1 MMDLFQGVE
10 LKVHLEQ
17 FRYIGAGDWD
27 VLVVANGRI
36 SGSTRPES
44 ADELFRMVEN
54 LGLLQLP
61 EQSVS
66 HERGTGTLRV
76 VPVKDHLKQ
85 AVACVVVSGQTN
97 RFDDKSIQAM
107 QLVIENIARDMRLNL
122 ELAEMAEELNRRHE
136 ELNLIYSTNDAVETG
151 GDDEAGLQLIVDHV
165 LEHMEA
171 DLVLLSVPSRKL
183 WTLAS
188 STTGDPFTH
197 SSSLKKAEE
206 QVLDWLRRHGEPL
219 VVNSPADIES
229 EGLTGVLPLRTLV
242 VPVHDDK
249 DEIIGGLALCRV
261 YEHPRLVNSDKN
273 LLLTLSTRVSK
284 LIQGSFDSLTG
295 LPRRPSFEIRLNRA
309 IQSLESHRGQ
319 HALIH
324 LNVDGLGAI
333 NEQYGVLAGDGAL
346 QVVGEQLAALG
357 RLRDVSSRL
366 GGDDFALL
374 LIDCD
379 EAIAV
384 RKAKLLQDSLARKP
398 FMAGKARH
406 ILRISA
412 GVVEVHAN
420 MTAVEV
426 MTKAS
431 VVCSIAKES
440 GGNSVEAFGN
450 ALGKVSAKREEM
462 RVLTKLRR
470 ALEEDRFVLY
480 AQEILPLIRHESAP
494 HFEVLIRLF
503 DDAGKMVPPVEF
515 IPIAEKHHIMPAID
529 RWVIRR
535 TLGQLRESRVLEQYP
550 GTVCSINLSGQS
562 LAAGGVLEEL
572 ERLIREQLVPPE
584 NLCFEVTETA
594 AIADLAAA
602 QLHINRVRR
611 LGCRFALDDFGAG
624 LSSFSYL
631 RSLPLDYVKIDG
643 SFVRDICRDDTAR
656 VMVTAIHNVGKSM
669 GLQTVA
675 EYVED
680 DAIIDALR
688 VIGVDFGQGYG
699 IGKPMPMNDF
709 LAAYSMRQQKKHG

>member
-1 MMDLFQGVE
+1 MSGLFQGVD
-10 LKVHLEQ
+10 LQIHLEH
-17 FRYIGAGDWD
+17 FRYIGAGQWD
-27 VLVVANGRI
+27 VLIIAKGRVC
-36 SGSTRPES
+36 GSVRPDC
-44 ADELFRMVEN
+44 ADEVFDEAN
-54 LGLLQLP
+54 QLGLVQLADQANSC
-61 EQSVS
+61 E
-66 HERGTGTLRV
+66 HGAHTLWCG
-76 VPVKDHLKQ
+76 PVKDHLKKT
-85 AVACVVVSGQTN
+85 VACVVVKGATGS
-97 RFDDKSIQAM
+97 FDEESKPALQRVVDN
-107 QLVIENIARDMRLNL
+107 LAREMRLNL
-122 ELAEMAEELNRRHE
+122 ELADMAEELNRRHE
-136 ELNLIYSTNDAVETG
+136 ELNLIYSTNVASDAE

-165 LEHMEA
+165 LEHMDA

-183 WTLAS
+183 WTLAIS
-188 STTGDPFTH
+188 ASGQSFAH
-197 SSSLKKAEE
+197 SSELKQAESL
-206 QVLDWLRRHGEPL
+206 VLDWLRRHGVPL
-219 VVNSPADIES
+219 VINSRAEAAA
-229 EGLTGVLPLRTLV
+229 EGLDGVLPLRTLV
-242 VPVHDDK
+242 VPVYDDK
-249 DEIIGGLALCRV
+249 DEIIGGLALCRTK
-261 YEHPRLVNSDKN
+261 ERPKLVNSDKN

-295 LPRRPSFEIRLNRA
+295 LPRRSSFELRLNRA
-309 IQSLESHRGQ
+309 IGELESSRSQ

-333 NEQYGVLAGDGAL
+333 NEQYGVLAGDSAL

-357 RLRDVSSRL
+357 RQRDTCSRL
-366 GGDDFALL
+366 GGDEFAVLL
-374 LIDCD
+374 FDCN
-379 EAIAV
+379 EAVAV

-398 FMAGKARH
+398 FMVGKARH

-412 GVVEVHAN
+412 GVVEIHSS

-440 GGNSVEAFGN
+440 GGNCVEAFGK

-462 RVLTKLRR
+462 RVLTEVRR

-480 AQEILPLIRHESAP
+480 AQEISPLLQTEDAP

-503 DDAGKMVPPVEF
+503 DDEGKMVPPIEF
-515 IPIAEKHHIMPAID
+515 IPIAEKHNIMPAID

-535 TLGQLRESRVLEQYP
+535 TLKQLRESGVLEEYP

-562 LAAGGVLEEL
+562 LATGSVLEDL

-656 VMVTAIHNVGKSM
+656 VMVAAIHSVGKSM
-669 GLQTVA
+669 GLLTVA

-680 DAIIDALR
+680 QAIIDALR
-688 VIGVDFGQGYG
+688 VIGVDYAQGYG
-699 IGKPMPMNDF
+699 IGKPMPMSDF
-709 LAAYSMRQQKKHG
+709 LAAYAIRQQKQHG

>member
-1 MMDLFQGVE
+1 VSGLFQGVD

-36 SGSTRPES
+36 CGSTRPET
-44 ADELFRMVEN
+44 ADDLLRIAEGF
-54 LGLLQLP
+54 GLLQLP
-61 EQSVS
+61 ERSAS

-76 VPVKDHLKQ
+76 MPVKDHLKN
-85 AVACVVVSGQTN
+85 AVACVVVSGSTHQFDEGSN
-97 RFDDKSIQAM
+97 RAM
-107 QLVIENIARDMRLNL
+107 QLVVENLARDMRLNL

-136 ELNLIYSTNDAVETG
+136 ELNLIYSTNDAIETG

-171 DLVLLSVPSRKL
+171 DLVVLSVPTRKL

-188 STTGDPFTH
+188 STRGKPYTH
-197 SSSLKKAEE
+197 STALKQAEE

-219 VVNSPADIES
+219 VVNSQADAES

-242 VPVHDDK
+242 VPIYDDK
-249 DEIIGGLALCRV
+249 DEIIGGLALCRAN
-261 YEHPRLVNSDKN
+261 ERPRLVNSDKN
-273 LLLTLSTRVSK
+273 LLLTVSTRVSK

-295 LPRRPSFEIRLNRA
+295 LPRRSSFEIRLNRV
-309 IQSLESHRGQ
+309 IQELESSRGQ

-333 NEQYGVLAGDGAL
+333 NEQYGVLAGDSAL

-357 RLRDVSSRL
+357 RLKDVSSRL
-366 GGDDFALL
+366 GGDEFAVL
-374 LIDCD
+374 LIDCS
-379 EAIAV
+379 EAVAV
-384 RKAKLLQDSLARKP
+384 RKTKLLQDSLARKP

-412 GVVEVHAN
+412 GVVEVHPN

-440 GGNSVEAFGN
+440 GGNCVEAFGK

-462 RVLTKLRR
+462 RVLTEVRR

-480 AQEILPLIRHESAP
+480 AQEIRPLMQQEDAP

-503 DDAGKMVPPVEF
+503 DDAGKMVSPIEF
-515 IPIAEKHHIMPAID
+515 IPIAEKHNIMTAID

-535 TLGQLRESRVLEQYP
+535 TLRQLRESGVLEQYP

-572 ERLIREQLVPPE
+572 ERLIREHLVPPE

-643 SFVRDICRDDTAR
+643 SFVRDMCRDDTAR
-656 VMVTAIHNVGKSM
+656 VMVTAIHSVGKSM

-680 DAIIDALR
+680 DAIVDALR
-688 VIGVDFGQGYG
+688 LIGVDYGQGYG

-709 LAAYSMRQQKKHG
+709 LAAYAMRQQKKHG

>member
-1 MMDLFQGVE
+1 VSGPFQGVD
-10 LKVHLEQ
+10 LKFQLEY
-17 FRYIGAGDWD
+17 FRYVGAGQWD
-27 VLVVANGRI
+27 VLIVANGRVC
-36 SGSTRPES
+36 GSSQPEH
-44 ADELFRMVEN
+44 AVEFFEEAN
-54 LGLLQLP
+54 QLGLVQLT
-61 EQSVS
+61 EQATSCE
-66 HERGTGTLRV
+66 HGTRTLWA
-76 VPVKDHLKQ
+76 VPVKDHLKKTI
-85 AVACVVVSGQTN
+85 ACVVVRGFTN
-97 RFDDKSIQAM
+97 TFGEHALHAL
-107 QLVIENIARDMRLNL
+107 QLLVDNLAREMRLNL
-122 ELAEMAEELNRRHE
+122 ELADMADELNRRHE
-136 ELNLIYSTNDAVETG
+136 ELNLIYSTNEASDTG
-151 GDDEAGLQLIVDHV
+151 GDDEADLQNIVDHV

-183 WTLAS
+183 WTLS
-188 STTGDPFTH
+188 VSVSGQPFSQSGALKQSETH
-197 SSSLKKAEE
+197 
-206 QVLDWLRRHGEPL
+206 VLDWLRRNGVPL
-219 VVNSPADIES
+219 VINSRAEAEA
-229 EGLTGVLPLRTLV
+229 EGLAGMVPLRTLV
-242 VPVHDDK
+242 VPVYDDK
-249 DEIIGGLALCRV
+249 DEIIGGLALCRRKDR
-261 YEHPRLVNSDKN
+261 PRLVNSDKN
-273 LLLTLSTRVSK
+273 LLLTLSTRISK

-295 LPRRPSFEIRLNRA
+295 LPRRSSFELRLGRA
-309 IQSLESHRGQ
+309 IVDLESSRGQ

-333 NEQYGVLAGDGAL
+333 NEQFGVLAGDGAL
-346 QVVGEQLAALG
+346 QVVGEQLLALG
-357 RLRDVSSRL
+357 RQRDISSRL
-366 GGDDFALL
+366 GGDEFAVL

-379 EAIAV
+379 EAMAV

-412 GVVEVHAN
+412 GVVEVHSG
-420 MTAVEV
+420 MTAVEA

-431 VVCSIAKES
+431 VVCGIAKES
-440 GGNSVEAFGN
+440 GGNCVEAFGK

-462 RVLTKLRR
+462 RVLTEVRR

-480 AQEILPLIRHESAP
+480 AQEIRALSHQDDAP

-503 DDAGKMVPPVEF
+503 DDDGKMVPPIEF
-515 IPIAEKHHIMPAID
+515 IPIAEKHNIMPAID

-535 TLGQLRESRVLEQYP
+535 TLKQLRESGVLDQYP

-562 LAAGGVLEEL
+562 LATGSVLEDL
-572 ERLIREQLVPPE
+572 DRLIREQLVPPE

-643 SFVRDICRDDTAR
+643 SFVRDICRDETAR
-656 VMVTAIHNVGKSM
+656 VMVAAIHSVGKSM
-669 GLQTVA
+669 GLLTVA

-680 DAIIDALR
+680 QAIIDVLR
-688 VIGVDFGQGYG
+688 AIGVDYAQGYG

-709 LAAYSMRQQKKHG
+709 LAAYAGRLQRQHG

>member
-1 MMDLFQGVE
+1 MSGQFQGVD
-10 LKVHLEQ
+10 LKVHLEHL
-17 FRYIGAGDWD
+17 RCINAGQWD
-27 VLVVANGRI
+27 VLIVADGRVHA
-36 SGSTRPES
+36 SSRPDC
-44 ADELFRMVEN
+44 ADELLELAN
-54 LGLLQLP
+54 QLGLLQGT
-61 EQSVS
+61 EQADSRV
-66 HERGTGTLRV
+66 HEEHTLWV
-76 VPVKDHLKQ
+76 EPVKDHLKKT
-85 AVACVVVSGQTN
+85 VASVVVRGYTDSFVEN
-97 RFDDKSIQAM
+97 SMHAL
-107 QLVIENIARDMRLNL
+107 QLVVDNLAREMRLNL
-122 ELAEMAEELNRRHE
+122 ELADMADELNRRHE
-136 ELNLIYSTNDAVETG
+136 ELNLIYSTNDATAND
-151 GDDEAGLQLIVDHV
+151 GDDEAGLQMIVDHV

-183 WTLAS
+183 WTLATS
-188 STTGDPFTH
+188 APGKSFAHT
-197 SSSLKKAEE
+197 SVLKQAESK
-206 QVLDWLRRHGEPL
+206 VLDWIRRNGVPL
-219 VVNSPADIES
+219 VVNTKSDAQS
-229 EGLTGVLPLRTLV
+229 EGLGEVLPLRTLV
-242 VPVHDDK
+242 VPVYDDK

-261 YEHPRLVNSDKN
+261 KERPRLVNSDKN

-295 LPRRPSFEIRLNRA
+295 LPRRSSFELRLSRA
-309 IQSLESHRGQ
+309 IQELGSHRGQ

-333 NEQYGVLAGDGAL
+333 NEQYGVLAGDSAL
-346 QVVGEQLAALG
+346 QAVGEQLAALG
-357 RLRDVSSRL
+357 RVRDISSRL
-366 GGDDFALL
+366 GGDEFAVL

-379 EAIAV
+379 EAVAV
-384 RKAKLLQDSLARKP
+384 RKAKLLQDSLARKA

-412 GVVEVHAN
+412 GIVEVHSG
-420 MTAVEV
+420 MTAVEAL
-426 MTKAS
+426 TKAS

-440 GGNSVEAFGN
+440 GGNCVEAFGK

-462 RVLTKLRR
+462 RVLTEVRR

-480 AQEILPLIRHESAP
+480 AQEISPLLQQEDAP

-503 DDAGKMVPPVEF
+503 DDDGKMVPPIEF
-515 IPIAEKHHIMPAID
+515 IPIAEKHNIMPAID

-535 TLGQLRESRVLEQYP
+535 TLKQLRESGVLEQYP

-562 LAAGGVLEEL
+562 LAAGSVLEDL

-643 SFVRDICRDDTAR
+643 SFVRDICRDETAR
-656 VMVTAIHNVGKSM
+656 VMVSAIHSVGKSM
-669 GLQTVA
+669 GLLTVA

-680 DAIIDALR
+680 QSIVEALR
-688 VIGVDFGQGYG
+688 AIGVDYAQGYG

-709 LAAYSMRQQKKHG
+709 LAAYAGRQQIQHG

>member
-1 MMDLFQGVE
+1 VSAQFQGVD
-10 LKVHLEQ
+10 LKVHLEH
-17 FRYIGAGDWD
+17 FRCINAGLWD
-27 VLVVANGRI
+27 VLIIADGRVCACNR
-36 SGSTRPES
+36 SDS
-44 ADELFRMVEN
+44 ADDLFQAAKQ
-54 LGLLQLP
+54 LGLTELS
-61 EQSVS
+61 EQPCSRDDES
-66 HERGTGTLRV
+66 HTLWM
-76 VPVKDHLKQ
+76 VPVKDHLKK
-85 AVACVVVSGQTN
+85 AVAGIVVRGPKTSFGDSALDALRLIVDN
-97 RFDDKSIQAM
+97 
-107 QLVIENIARDMRLNL
+107 LAREMRLNL
-122 ELAEMAEELNRRHE
+122 ELADMADELNRRHE
-136 ELNLIYSTNDAVETG
+136 ELNLIYSTNDAADGE

-183 WTLAS
+183 WTLAHS
-188 STTGDPFTH
+188 AAAVPFAH
-197 SSSLKKAEE
+197 SSVLRQSESK
-206 QVLDWLRRHGEPL
+206 VLDWLRRHGVPL
-219 VVNSPADIES
+219 VVNSRSDAVS
-229 EGLTGVLPLRTLV
+229 EGLDDVLHLRTLV
-242 VPVHDDK
+242 VPVYDDK
-249 DEIIGGLALCRV
+249 DEIIGGLALCRLKDR
-261 YEHPRLVNSDKN
+261 PRLVNSDKN

-295 LPRRPSFEIRLNRA
+295 LPRRSSFEFRLNRA
-309 IQSLESHRGQ
+309 IQDLDSRRGQ

-333 NEQYGVLAGDGAL
+333 NEHYGVLAGDSAL

-357 RLRDVSSRL
+357 RVRDISSRL
-366 GGDDFALL
+366 GGDEFAVLL
-374 LIDCD
+374 VDCD
-379 EAIAV
+379 EAVAV
-384 RKAKLLQDSLARKP
+384 RKAKLLQDSLARKA

-412 GVVEVHAN
+412 GVVEVRFG
-420 MTAVEV
+420 MSAVEAL
-426 MTKAS
+426 TKAS

-440 GGNSVEAFGN
+440 GGNCVEAFGK

-462 RVLTKLRR
+462 RVLTEVRR

-480 AQEILPLIRHESAP
+480 AQAISPLLQKEDAP

-503 DDAGKMVPPVEF
+503 DDDGKMVPPIEF
-515 IPIAEKHHIMPAID
+515 IPIAEKHNIMPAID

-535 TLGQLRESRVLEQYP
+535 TLKQLRESGVLEQYP

-562 LAAGGVLEEL
+562 LAAGSVLEDL

-643 SFVRDICRDDTAR
+643 SFVRDICRDETAR
-656 VMVTAIHNVGKSM
+656 VMVAAIHSVGKSM
-669 GLQTVA
+669 GLLTVA

-680 DAIIDALR
+680 QSIVDALR
-688 VIGVDFGQGYG
+688 AIGVDYAQGYG
-699 IGKPMPMNDF
+699 IGKPMPMSDF
-709 LAAYSMRQQKKHG
+709 LAAYARRLQIQHG

>member
-1 MMDLFQGVE
+1 MSGQFQGVD
-10 LKVHLEQ
+10 LKIHLEH
-17 FRYIGAGDWD
+17 FRYVGAGQWD
-27 VLVVANGRI
+27 VLIVANGQVC
-36 SGSTRPES
+36 GSSRPDC
-44 ADELFRMVEN
+44 ADELFQVATQ
-54 LGLLQLP
+54 LGLVQLA
-61 EQSVS
+61 EQVNSLVQ
-66 HERGTGTLRV
+66 GQDTLWAL
-76 VPVKDHLKQ
+76 PVKDHLKKT
-85 AVACVVVSGQTN
+85 VACVVVRGPTDSFGEG
-97 RFDDKSIQAM
+97 SMHAL
-107 QLVIENIARDMRLNL
+107 QLAVDSLTREMRLNL
-122 ELAEMAEELNRRHE
+122 ELSDMADELNRRHE
-136 ELNLIYSTNDAVETG
+136 ELNLIYSTNDASATD
-151 GDDEAGLQLIVDHV
+151 GDDEAGLQMIVDHV
-165 LEHMEA
+165 LEHMES
-171 DLVLLSVPSRKL
+171 DLVLLSVPARKL
-183 WTLAS
+183 WTLAC
-188 STTGDPFTH
+188 STAGQSLTH
-197 SSSLKKAEE
+197 SGSLKQAES
-206 QVLDWLRRHGEPL
+206 QVLDWMRRHGVPL
-219 VVNSPADIES
+219 VVNSRADATA
-229 EGLTGVLPLRTLV
+229 EGLDGVLPLRTLV
-242 VPVHDDK
+242 VPVYDDK

-261 YEHPRLVNSDKN
+261 KERPRLVNSDKN

-295 LPRRPSFEIRLNRA
+295 LPRRSSFELRLNRA
-309 IQSLESHRGQ
+309 IQELGSGRGQ
-319 HALIH
+319 HALIQ

-333 NEQYGVLAGDGAL
+333 NEQYGVLAGDSAL

-357 RLRDVSSRL
+357 RTRDISSRL
-366 GGDDFALL
+366 GGDEFAVL

-379 EAIAV
+379 EAVAV

-398 FMAGKARH
+398 FMVGKARH

-412 GVVEVHAN
+412 GVVEVHST

-426 MTKAS
+426 LTKAS
-431 VVCSIAKES
+431 VVCGIAKES
-440 GGNSVEAFGN
+440 GGNCVEAFGN

-462 RVLTKLRR
+462 RVLTEVRR

-480 AQEILPLIRHESAP
+480 AQEISPLLQPEDAP

-503 DDAGKMVPPVEF
+503 DDAGKMVPPIEF
-515 IPIAEKHHIMPAID
+515 IPIAEKHNIMPAID

-535 TLGQLRESRVLEQYP
+535 TLKQLRESGVLNLYP

-562 LAAGGVLEEL
+562 LATGSVLEDL

-656 VMVTAIHNVGKSM
+656 VMVAAIHSVGKSM
-669 GLQTVA
+669 GLLTVA

-680 DAIIDALR
+680 QSIVDALR
-688 VIGVDFGQGYG
+688 VIGVDYAQGYG
-699 IGKPMPMNDF
+699 IGKPMPMSDF
-709 LAAYSMRQQKKHG
+709 LAAYARRQEKQHG